1 MTITDVSTPYDKTYG
16 MLRYELP
23 RCRVTIQRMP
33 QDAHVTDKGV
43 QSLDVMTKQERVI
56 YFRALADHLEA
67 K

>member
-33 QDAHVTDKGV
+33 QDAHVTAKGV
-43 QSLDVMTKQERVI
+43 QNLDVMTKQERVI
-56 YFRALADHLEA
+56 YLRVLADHLEA
-67 K
+67 Q

>member
-33 QDAHVTDKGV
+33 QDAYVTAKGV
-43 QSLDVMTKQERVI
+43 QNLDVMTKQERVI
-56 YFRALADHLEA
+56 YLRALADHLEA
-67 K
+67 Q